1 MMSDI
6 LSDVDRES
14 GSVTSK
20 RIAIYPINFRFLVGD
35 IKTDL
40 AHTINLRK
48 FTSPIVIL
56 VTEISV
62 PVIIEGR
69 LISL

>member
-20 RIAIYPINFRFLVGD
+20 RIPINPINFGFLVGD